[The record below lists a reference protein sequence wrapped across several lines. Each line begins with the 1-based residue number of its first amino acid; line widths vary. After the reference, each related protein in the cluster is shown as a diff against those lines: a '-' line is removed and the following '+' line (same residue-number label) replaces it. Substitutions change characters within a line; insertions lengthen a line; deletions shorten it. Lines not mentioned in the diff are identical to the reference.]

1 MLQTRQKSFLTD
13 YVVNKD
19 EYAVINSFENKDK
32 IAKVDKVGSKLVD
45 VLANWRWMAGINP
58 NNQDENEVAR
68 ELALIAKF
76 IINQYESL
84 TIDEIKLCIDL
95 SLTDKLNVDVRTFN
109 VFSPMYVSRIL
120 NAYLDYKRKIYNEVY
135 ERKEKKLNELKL
147 NEQPSAEFKRN
158 GLIELIQYVYAEYKE
173 KGTVNDVFNSVYNF
187 LRRTKR
193 LTHDKAMIDEAM
205 EYGKLKSIEEVNN
218 VYGLRVQ
225 GRNNIN
231 KEAIQKRYARNYC
244 VEKFFNTI
252 DINALILSIEISEF
266 E

>member
-1 MLQTRQKSFLTD
+1 MTD

-32 IAKVDKVGSKLVD
+32 IAKVEKVGAKLVD

-58 NNQDENEVAR
+58 NSQDENEVAR
-68 ELALIAKF
+68 ELAIIAKF

-120 NAYLDYKRKIYNEVY
+120 NAYLDYKRKIFNEVY

-158 GLIELIQYVYAEYKE
+158 GLIELIEYVYAEYKE
-173 KGTVNDVFNSVYNF
+173 KGIVNDVFNSVYYF
-187 LRRTKR
+187 LLRTKR
-193 LTHDKAMIDEAM
+193 LPLDKSLIDEAM
-205 EYGKLKSIEEVNN
+205 EYGKLKSIQEINN
-218 VYGLRVQ
+218 VYGLQVQ
-225 GRNNIN
+225 SRNNIN

-244 VEKFFNTI
+244 VEKFFNNI
-252 DINALILSIEISEF
+252 DIDALILSIEISEF
-266 E
+266 K